1 MCLPKQMKTN
11 EFNNIGT
18 HEYMLIRYLWQIV
31 FYVDIKHLSSHIQD
45 YFVSHTKIHIRKLI
59 KLVAIKT
66 YTVHRTLAASQFAYL
81 YYALKVCT
89 LFVKKKY
96 ILLSM

>member
-1 MCLPKQMKTN
+1 M
-11 EFNNIGT
+11 
-18 HEYMLIRYLWQIV
+18 
-31 FYVDIKHLSSHIQD
+31 
-45 YFVSHTKIHIRKLI
+45 
-59 KLVAIKT
+59 
-66 YTVHRTLAASQFAYL
+66 YTVGLMCASETVETVAAAQFAYL

>member
-1 MCLPKQMKTN
+1 MLRYSLKRVTN
-11 EFNNIGT
+11 
-18 HEYMLIRYLWQIV
+18 
-31 FYVDIKHLSSHIQD
+31 YV
-45 YFVSHTKIHIRKLI
+45 
-59 KLVAIKT
+59 T
-66 YTVHRTLAASQFAYL
+66 YAASQFAYL

>member
-1 MCLPKQMKTN
+1 MDGNTR
-11 EFNNIGT
+11 I
-18 HEYMLIRYLWQIV
+18 
-31 FYVDIKHLSSHIQD
+31 
-45 YFVSHTKIHIRKLI
+45 
-59 KLVAIKT
+59 AIWLNAITFQKAF
-66 YTVHRTLAASQFAYL
+66 AASQFAYL

>member
-1 MCLPKQMKTN
+1 MENKFGTDKTN
-11 EFNNIGT
+11 
-18 HEYMLIRYLWQIV
+18 
-31 FYVDIKHLSSHIQD
+31 
-45 YFVSHTKIHIRKLI
+45 
-59 KLVAIKT
+59 
-66 YTVHRTLAASQFAYL
+66 AASQFAYL